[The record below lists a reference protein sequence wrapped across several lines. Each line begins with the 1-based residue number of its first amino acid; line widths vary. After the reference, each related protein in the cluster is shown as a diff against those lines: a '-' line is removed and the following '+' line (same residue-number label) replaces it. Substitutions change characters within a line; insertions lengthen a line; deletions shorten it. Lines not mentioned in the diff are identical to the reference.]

1 LPSKGI
7 IMRKTLVAVAG
18 IALLVLVNLS
28 IVQREQLLTEG
39 RMVLLELAPRDPRS
53 LMQGDYVAIR
63 FRAALDASGAAKT
76 DEASNG
82 HLVLGVD
89 ERGLGK
95 YRRLD
100 AGAPLAADEVRMR
113 YRVRDRNMK
122 FGTNAYF
129 FQEGQGNLY
138 ERARYGEFRVDAK
151 GEAILIALRGEDLQ
165 RLGES
170 ATSRSGL

>member
-1 LPSKGI
+1 LLSKEI

-18 IALLVLVNLS
+18 IALLVLVNFS
-28 IVQREQLLTEG
+28 IAQREQLITEG

-53 LMQGDYVAIR
+53 LMQGDYVALR
-63 FRAALDASGAAKT
+63 FRAAVSAGVHTEKP
-76 DEASNG
+76 SNG
-82 HLVLGVD
+82 HLVLAVD
-89 ERGLGK
+89 ERSVGK
-95 YRRLD
+95 YRRVD
-100 AGAPLAADEVRMR
+100 AGAGSPLAADEVRML

-138 ERARYGEFRVDAK
+138 ERARFGEFRVNAK
-151 GEAILIALRGEDLQ
+151 GEAILVALRGEDLQ

-170 ATSRSGL
+170 VTSRPGL